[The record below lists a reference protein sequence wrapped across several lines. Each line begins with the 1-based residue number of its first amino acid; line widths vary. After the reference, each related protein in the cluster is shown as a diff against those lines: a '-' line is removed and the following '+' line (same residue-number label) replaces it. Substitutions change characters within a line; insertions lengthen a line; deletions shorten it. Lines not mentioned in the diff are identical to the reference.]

1 MGEGKQQQQP
11 NVSRSNPNSSFL
23 YFLFLPPEQL
33 HLIVKV
39 GNLSILLPVWLVFL
53 ETHPLWTSLALPRK
67 ESKYISNRL
76 LLLLLLLK
84 RERPDSYWLKRLLH
98 FPIGAYIKKAL
109 AWESRLHCGWKSLQ
123 IVHKKSLF
131 VQQIQ
136 SLESQFLR
144 DVVSQSIRYQYI
156 KLSVSKTFGISE
168 SYCFSASVSQSL
180 SFRVWEY

>member
-1 MGEGKQQQQP
+1 MGEGKQQQQQPP

-109 AWESRLHCGWKSLQ
+109 AWESRLHCGWKSHQ
-123 IVHKKSLF
+123 IFTMLTHWDKESLF
-131 VQQIQ
+131 VQKFRV
-136 SLESQFLR
+136 SA
-144 DVVSQSIRYQYI
+144 SQSIRV
-156 KLSVSKTFGISE
+156 LVSQRRNKSE
-168 SYCFSASVSQSL
+168 ST
-180 SFRVWEY
+180 